1 MSSPNSSF
9 EPSAGS
15 RSFHL
20 LDERIQKW
28 IWNEGWSELKD
39 AQERAIP
46 LILGAD
52 RDVIVAAAT
61 ASGKTEAAMFPV
73 LTHLLKRAEPGFV
86 LYVSPLKALINDQW
100 GRLTRLCDV
109 LDLPVVPWHGDV
121 AASKKKKFF
130 ENAQGVVLIT
140 PESLEALVM
149 NKGHSLKTILAGLRY
164 VVIDEAHAFIG
175 SERGKQIQSLLA
187 RIDFALG
194 RFTPRIGLSA
204 TLGDMA
210 LAGEFLRPGK
220 GDAVE
225 MIISRE
231 SSHGLKILVKGYL
244 STPVEAADAVQASS
258 EKEETPPEAEI
269 KLVADLFKAT
279 KGSRNL
285 IFPNSRR
292 MVERYTDLLNKW
304 CEKQSIPRE
313 YWPHHGSLAKE
324 VREETE
330 AALKTKDRPAN
341 AVATT
346 TLELGIDVGDV
357 YSIAQV
363 GEAPSVA
370 SLRQRLG
377 RSGRRAGTSSILRGY
392 CLEQEITKNSTY
404 ADQLR
409 TGLVTNIAMI
419 NLLLQG
425 WYEPPR
431 IGGMH
436 LSTLVQQV
444 LSIIGQQG
452 GATVHLLWAML
463 FETGTFSNMTKAEFV
478 QLLKHLG
485 TLKLLMQDA
494 SGLLLHGETGERI
507 VNHYDFY
514 ASFASEAE
522 YRLVS
527 ESRQIGSIP
536 VSKPLDAGSY
546 IIFAGKRW
554 LVLAVDNQKK
564 VIQVKADVGGRAPS
578 FSGTGWFKRHDRV
591 REEMRRVLGST
602 DDITY
607 LDHAA
612 DELLSEARKVYAHM
626 GLARDR
632 VISTG
637 TAVCLF
643 PWKGDWVMDTLA
655 LLMVSRGMKASNEG
669 VYIQVEGHDK
679 ESFMSACGDMIRNP
693 LTGPEIAK
701 PVKNKI
707 IEKWDAVL
715 PDHLLCQNY
724 ESHNLDV
731 AGAYAFLTDLYERG

>member
-9 EPSAGS
+9 ETAGS
-15 RSFHL
+15 RSFDL

-28 IWNEGWSELKD
+28 IWKEGWSELKD
-39 AQERAIP
+39 AQERSIP
-46 LILGAD
+46 LIIGAD
-52 RDVIVAAAT
+52 RDVIIAAAT
-61 ASGKTEAAMFPV
+61 ASGKTEAAMLPV
-73 LTHLLKRAEPGFV
+73 LTHLLKRSDPGFI

-100 GRLTRLCDV
+100 GRLTRLCET
-109 LDLPVVPWHGDV
+109 LDMPVVPWHGDV

-130 ENAQGVVLIT
+130 ENAKGIVLIT

-149 NKGHSLKTILAGLRY
+149 NKGHGLRTLLAGLRY
-164 VVIDEAHAFIG
+164 IVIDEAHAFIG

-187 RIDFALG
+187 RIDFSLG

-210 LAGEFLRPGK
+210 MASEFLRPGK
-220 GDAVE
+220 GAAVE
-225 MIISRE
+225 LIISRE

-244 STPVEAADAVQASS
+244 SSPVEAADAMQASS
-258 EKEETPPEAEI
+258 AKEEAPTEAEA
-269 KLVADLFKAT
+269 KLAADLFKST
-279 KGSRNL
+279 RGSHNL

-292 MVERYTDLLNKW
+292 QVERYTDLLNKM
-304 CEKQSIPRE
+304 CDKLSVPRE
-313 YWPHHGSLAKE
+313 FWPHHGSLAKE

-330 AALKTKDRPAN
+330 AALKQKARPAT

-357 YSIAQV
+357 VSIAQV
-363 GEAPSVA
+363 GEPPSVA

-377 RSGRRAGTSSILRGY
+377 RSGRRKGESSILRGY
-392 CLEQEITKNSTY
+392 CLEDEISKNSTY

-444 LSIIGQQG
+444 LSVIGQQG

-463 FETGTFSNMTKAEFV
+463 FETGTFHNMTKAEFV
-478 QLLKHLG
+478 SLLKHLG
-485 TLKLLMQDA
+485 TQKLIVQDP
-494 SGLLLHGETGERI
+494 SGLLLHGQVGERI

-536 VSKPLDAGSY
+536 VSKPLDEGSY

-554 LVLAVDNQKK
+554 LVLGVDNKRK
-564 VIQVKADVGGRAPS
+564 VIQVKADAGGRAPS
-578 FSGTGWFKRHDRV
+578 FAGSGWFKRHDRV
-591 REEMRRVLGST
+591 REEMRRVLGGT
-602 DDITY
+602 DDIVY

-612 DELLSEARKVYAHM
+612 DELLAEARKTYSQL
-626 GLARDR
+626 GLAANR
-632 VISTG
+632 VIETG
-637 TAVCLF
+637 TAVCVF
-643 PWKGDWVMDTLA
+643 PWKGDWVCDTLA
-655 LLMVSRGMKASNEG
+655 LLMVSRGMAASSEG
-669 VYIQVEGHDK
+669 LYIQVEGHDK
-679 ESFMSACGDMIRNP
+679 SSFMSACGDMMRNP
-693 LTGPEIAK
+693 LTGLEIAK

-707 IEKWDAVL
+707 IEKWDGLL
-715 PDHLLCQNY
+715 PEELLCRNY

-731 AGAYAFLTDLYERG
+731 GGAYAFLTDLYERG

>member
-1 MSSPNSSF
+1 MNSPHSNY
-9 EPSAGS
+9 ETAGS

-28 IWNEGWSELKD
+28 IWSEGWSELKD

-61 ASGKTEAAMFPV
+61 ASGKTEAAMLPI
-73 LTHLLKRAEPGFV
+73 LTHLLKREEPGFI

-100 GRLTRLCDV
+100 GRLSRLCDN
-109 LDLPVVPWHGDV
+109 LEMPVVPWHGDV

-130 ENAQGVVLIT
+130 ENARGIVLIT

-149 NKGHSLKTILAGLRY
+149 NKGHGLRTILSGLRY
-164 VVIDEAHAFIG
+164 IVIDEVHAFIG
-175 SERGKQIQSLLA
+175 SERGKQIQSLLT
-187 RIDFALG
+187 RVDFALG

-210 LAGEFLRPGK
+210 LASEFLRPGK
-220 GDAVE
+220 GTAVE
-225 MIISRE
+225 LIVSRE
-231 SSHGLKILVKGYL
+231 SSHGLKVLVKGYL
-244 STPVEAADAVQASS
+244 SSPVDAAQAVMSSTAQEEAP
-258 EKEETPPEAEI
+258 TEAET
-269 KLVADLFKAT
+269 KLVADLFKSLR
-279 KGSRNL
+279 GSHNL

-292 MVERYTDLLNKW
+292 QVERYTDLLNKH
-304 CEKQSIPRE
+304 CDRLSVPRE
-313 YWPHHGSLAKE
+313 FWPHHGSLAKE

-330 AALKTKDRPAN
+330 AALKKKDRPAN

-357 YSIAQV
+357 VSIAQV
-363 GEAPSVA
+363 GEPPSVA

-377 RSGRRAGTSSILRGY
+377 RSGRRKGESSILRGY
-392 CLEQEITKNSTY
+392 CLEEELSKNSTY

-409 TGLVTNIAMI
+409 MGLVTNVAMV

-431 IGGMH
+431 IGGLH

-463 FETGTFSNMTKAEFV
+463 FETGTFSHMSKAEFV
-478 QLLKHLG
+478 NLLKHLG
-485 TLKLLMQDA
+485 NQKLIMQDP
-494 SGLLLHGETGERI
+494 SGLLLHGEIGERI

-554 LVLAVDNQKK
+554 KVLDVDNKRK
-564 VIQVKADVGGRAPS
+564 LIQVKADAGGRAPS
-578 FSGTGWFKRHDRV
+578 FSGVGWFKRHDRV
-591 REEMRRVLGST
+591 REEMRRVLGSS
-602 DDITY
+602 DDIAY
-607 LDHAA
+607 LDHTA
-612 DELLSEARKVYAHM
+612 DELLSEARKTYFHL
-626 GLARDR
+626 GLAQER
-632 VISTG
+632 VIETG
-637 TAVCLF
+637 TAVCVF
-643 PWKGDWVMDTLA
+643 PWKGDWVVDTLA
-655 LLMVSRGMKASNEG
+655 LLMVSRGMAASSEG
-669 VYIQVEGHDK
+669 LYIIVEGHDK
-679 ESFMSACGDMIRNP
+679 KSFMSACGDMIRNP
-693 LTGPEIAK
+693 QTGLEIAK
-701 PVKNKI
+701 PIKNKI
-707 IEKWDAVL
+707 IEKWDALL
-715 PDHLLCQNY
+715 PEELLCRNY

-731 AGAYAFLTDLYERG
+731 TGAYAFLNDLYERG